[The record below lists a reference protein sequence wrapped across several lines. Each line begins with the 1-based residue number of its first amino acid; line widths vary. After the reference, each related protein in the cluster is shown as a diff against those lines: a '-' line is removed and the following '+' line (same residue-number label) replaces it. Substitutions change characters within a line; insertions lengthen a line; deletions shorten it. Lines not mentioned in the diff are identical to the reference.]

1 MCETLIELNIIP
13 VLFKLIQDSITN
25 LNYTIVAASFHTL
38 RLLTNQTSNL
48 PNHQITNDEICTLIE
63 LINHLLR
70 LTAITQNNDG
80 DESGENGENG
90 EDTSSRPGELLAVA
104 QYEACKWMLETMGV
118 QPTTKYATTTDNIT
132 NIENENPNQ
141 EKLIAPIPEVLANT
155 VSDLL
160 QATTN
165 SVDSP
170 RIIDLMGTLMNRI
183 LFLSSSSSTSSSS
196 FKFEVKKQKLKIAC
210 VSFFNFFGIKK
221 NKFFNKLTF

>member
-80 DESGENGENG
+80 DESGENGENE
-90 EDTSSRPGELLAVA
+90 EDTSNRPGELLAVA

-165 SVDSP
+165 SVESP

-183 LFLSSSSSTSSSS
+183 LFLSSSSTTSSSS